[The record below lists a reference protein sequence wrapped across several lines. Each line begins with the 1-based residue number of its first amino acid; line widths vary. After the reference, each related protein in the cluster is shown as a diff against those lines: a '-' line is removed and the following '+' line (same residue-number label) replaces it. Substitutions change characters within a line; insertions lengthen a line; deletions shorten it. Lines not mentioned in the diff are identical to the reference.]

1 MNIGK
6 FLGYDIVDSHMAIT
20 PVIEEFIERARV
32 ARLAT
37 VDYTSKPHLVP
48 VVFVFD
54 GNHFFIPIDKKKKT
68 VTPQRLK
75 RIKNIQ
81 DNPNVALLIDKYSED
96 WTKLAFV
103 MIQGKAS
110 IITSKTQGNIQ
121 LQEAYKKLT
130 TKYRQYQ
137 KIGLSEMCIMIK
149 PEKVAS
155 WGAIPDFK

>member
-1 MNIGK
+1 
-6 FLGYDIVDSHMAIT
+6 MAIT
-20 PVIEEFIERARV
+20 HVIEEFIERARV

-54 GNHFFIPIDKKKKT
+54 GGHFFIPIDKKKKT
-68 VTPQRLK
+68 VKPQRLK

-110 IITSKTQGNIQ
+110 IITIKTQGNIQ
-121 LQEAYKKLT
+121 VQEAYKKLK

-137 KIGLSEMCIMIK
+137 KIGLSEMCIIIK
-149 PEKVAS
+149 PEKIAS
-155 WGAIPDFK
+155 WGANPDFK

>member
-1 MNIGK
+1 
-6 FLGYDIVDSHMAIT
+6 MAIT
-20 PVIEEFIERARV
+20 HVIEEFIKRARV

-54 GNHFFIPIDKKKKT
+54 GNHFFIPIDQKRKT
-68 VTPQRLK
+68 VKPQRLK

-121 LQEAYKKLT
+121 LQEAYKKLE

-137 KIGLSEMCIMIK
+137 KIGLGKMCIIIK
-149 PEKVAS
+149 P
-155 WGAIPDFK
+155 

>member
-1 MNIGK
+1 M
-6 FLGYDIVDSHMAIT
+6 VAIT

-37 VDYTSKPHLVP
+37 VDYTSQPHLVP

-54 GNHFFIPIDKKKKT
+54 GNHFFIPIDKKRKT
-68 VTPQRLK
+68 VKPQKLK

-121 LQEAYKKLT
+121 VQEAYKKLT

-137 KIGLSEMCIMIK
+137 KIGLSEMCIIIK

>member
-1 MNIGK
+1 
-6 FLGYDIVDSHMAIT
+6 MAIT
-20 PVIEEFIERARV
+20 QVIKEFIERARV

-54 GNHFFIPIDKKKKT
+54 GNHFFIPIDQKRKT
-68 VTPQRLK
+68 VKPQRLK

-121 LQEAYKKLT
+121 LQEAYKKLE

-137 KIGLSEMCIMIK
+137 KIGLGEICIIIK

-155 WGAIPDFK
+155 WGAVPDFK